1 MPISR
6 AKAQDA
12 VRTRIAE
19 PLGISPVKA
28 AWGILT
34 VLATNVMVAM
44 RTITVERGYD
54 PREFTLVPFGG
65 MGPTIAGRI
74 APELGIGR
82 ILIPRDPGAFSAYG
96 MLVTDVRQERSN
108 THITRLDDVS
118 PQELDAR
125 FRALE
130 EEALGDLMRE
140 QFARE
145 RLTTVRHAG
154 MRYRGQSYEVSV
166 PVPKLRSAADVA
178 ALMRRFHEAH
188 RLRYGHMAQN
198 EAIEIVNFQVTAI
211 GMMRKPKSKKFK
223 IAAKRKPSP
232 DEVRPVYFG
241 AGRALQTP
249 VFRRQ
254 ALAPG
259 VRIKGPAVIEEKTST
274 IVVYPKQIAQIDE
287 YLNIEITFE
296 RGRRR

>member
-1 MPISR
+1 
-6 AKAQDA
+6 
-12 VRTRIAE
+12 
-19 PLGISPVKA
+19 
-28 AWGILT
+28 
-34 VLATNVMVAM
+34 
-44 RTITVERGYD
+44 
-54 PREFTLVPFGG
+54 LVPFGG
-65 MGPTIAGRI
+65 MGPTIAGRV
-74 APELGIGR
+74 ASELGISR

-108 THITRLDDVS
+108 THITRLDDVG

-125 FRALE
+125 FRTLE
-130 EEALGDLMRE
+130 EAALGDLMSE

-166 PVPKLRSAADVA
+166 PVPKLRTAADIS

-198 EAIEIVNFQVTAI
+198 EAIEIVNFQVTAV
-211 GMMRKPKSKKFK
+211 GMMQKPKSKKFK
-223 IAAKRKPSP
+223 IAAKRKPLP

-241 AGRALQTP
+241 AGQALQTP
-249 VFRRQ
+249 VFRRN

-274 IVVYPKQIAQIDE
+274 TVVYPKQIAQIDE

-296 RGRRR
+296 RSRRR